1 VKGSSKTE
9 RALKSV
15 LGMQNKI
22 GGIMRIIN
30 FTFTD
35 SGTRTLNDTFYNSL
49 EYSQVEEAVVKH
61 KINLRYV
68 RETTEEFDTFFEK
81 NGGVNQKTVDLF
93 FKTFGVFVCDV
104 VLMGGTQLIHFE
116 EE

>member
-1 VKGSSKTE
+1 
-9 RALKSV
+9 
-15 LGMQNKI
+15 
-22 GGIMRIIN
+22 
-30 FTFTD
+30 
-35 SGTRTLNDTFYNSL
+35 
-49 EYSQVEEAVVKH
+49 
-61 KINLRYV
+61 V